1 MHVSHFWVVKT
12 GNYDLQYRDLFS
24 YAHKFGERGRELS
37 CCPYCAHMAINKK
50 KEKAKANQR
59 WRVIVETSIA
69 SSAAAAVAAGL
80 PASSVHSNK
89 ARLGQPAG
97 VRGYQLQLGAVQPLQ
112 IRQERWPELQ
122 VRIHQAQHH
131 SLQYNGST
139 QDDEHS
145 ATCSK

>member
-1 MHVSHFWVVKT
+1 
-12 GNYDLQYRDLFS
+12 
-24 YAHKFGERGRELS
+24 
-37 CCPYCAHMAINKK
+37 MAINKK

-122 VRIHQAQHH
+122 NISISVL
-131 SLQYNGST
+131 SST
-139 QDDEHS
+139 NIVKQIQGGTNDI
-145 ATCSK
+145 TKPRPCKQSKVQRNNAA